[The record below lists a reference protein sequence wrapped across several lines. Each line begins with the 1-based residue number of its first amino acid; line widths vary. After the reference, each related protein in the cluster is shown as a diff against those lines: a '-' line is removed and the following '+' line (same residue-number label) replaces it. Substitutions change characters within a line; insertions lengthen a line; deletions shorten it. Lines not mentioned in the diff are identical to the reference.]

1 MKKSLILLSVLA
13 FFGCANTN
21 NVEVAKEVKKLE
33 NKEYK
38 ISKIIVKDTNKEYSN
53 SSNWS
58 LIIEDNKLGM
68 FVGCNR
74 IFSAIKQENN
84 NIYYENP
91 ASTKM
96 MCPNQVMEVENAVAS
111 SLTSMQIIENG
122 LENDKVKI
130 IFE

>member
-1 MKKSLILLSVLA
+1 MKKSLILLSILVL
-13 FFGCANTN
+13 FGCVNTN

-53 SSNWS
+53 FSNWS